1 MPSFGSW
8 AFKQPGKDPLSARL
22 SLSQNEKSFRLF
34 PSNSFFS
41 FFVYNSMSRSMISC
55 MLSRFSE
62 TRKKKEKK
70 GTPPRYN
77 HLRKRERHV
86 WKFKTT
92 MTPSTRLTLLKER
105 IRDVIDWRVYKPQ
118 PVPPAVPPFGGT
130 YSRHN
135 RLEERILHMS
145 NALGTKQ

>member
-22 SLSQNEKSFRLF
+22 SLSKWKVISPVSFKLF
-34 PSNSFFS
+34 FLFFS

-135 RLEERILHMS
+135 RLEERILHM
-145 NALGTKQ
+145 